1 MLKAVLTVAIATIV
15 LLTGLV
21 QAQQQA
27 GFPPVFTVE
36 ASSKTPTVAIGGT
49 VVPYKEV
56 TLAAQLPGRV
66 KFLAGIEG
74 DSFEESTTLVALDES
89 ELLAKRNAAY
99 AQLASADAQ
108 LRNAGVQYSR
118 ELWSPRSK
126 KAPGGMGMPN
136 MFDQMFTRPAEEFF
150 GSGRDRGAE
159 RGADLYGASTAIE
172 QARSAINRTQAEI
185 RAIDAKLRDAK
196 SLAPFDGV
204 IMNKFVEVGDTVQ
217 PGQPLLKYADVTWL
231 QVELDVPARLMSG
244 LNEMQVLQNAAIFDD
259 HAESVDVRVAQI
271 YPMADIRRHTI
282 KVKFDIPSGVSQPGM
297 YAKVLVPDTTAA
309 TRQGQLPAIP
319 ATAIRYRGSLP
330 VVFLQND
337 QGQPE
342 LRLIREGQRLDSGM
356 TTVLSG
362 LAPGDRIYTNPGPDL
377 MNGVQ
382 R

>member
-1 MLKAVLTVAIATIV
+1 MLKAVLTIALAIMV
-15 LLTGLV
+15 QSVSLV
-21 QAQQQA
+21 RAQQPS
-27 GFPPVFTVE
+27 GFPPVFTVQ
-36 ASSKTPTVAIGGT
+36 ASSRLPTVAIGGT

-74 DSFEESTTLVALDES
+74 DSFEEGTTLVALDET

-99 AQLASADAQ
+99 AQLASAEAQ

-126 KAPGGMGMPN
+126 NAPGGMGMPN

-150 GSGRDRGAE
+150 GNRDRGAE

-172 QARSAINRTQAEI
+172 QARSAILRNQAEM

-231 QVELDVPARLMSG
+231 QVELDVPARLASG
-244 LNEMQVLQNAAIFDD
+244 MNEMQVLQNAATFDD
-259 HAESVDVRVAQI
+259 HPESVDVRVAQI
-271 YPMADIRRHTI
+271 YPMADVRRHTI
-282 KVKFDIPSGVSQPGM
+282 KVKFDIPAGVSQPGM
-297 YAKVLVPDTTAA
+297 YAKVLVPDRTAA
-309 TRQGQLPAIP
+309 SAKQGQLPAIP
-319 ATAIRYRGSLP
+319 SSAIRYRGSLP

-342 LRLIREGQRLDSGM
+342 LRLIREGKRLDNGL

-362 LAPGDRIYTNPGPDL
+362 LAPGDRIYTNPGPEL
-377 MNGVQ
+377 MTGNQ